1 VRLYARQAK
10 CRDRGAALIEYLLL
24 VALIAI
30 ACLAALTAIGG
41 DVGDSLS
48 VTASVVSDSVS
59 SSGG

>member
-1 VRLYARQAK
+1 MRLYARQAK

>member
-1 VRLYARQAK
+1 MRLYARQAK

-41 DVGDSLS
+41 DVSDSFS

>member
-1 VRLYARQAK
+1 MRLYARQAK

-41 DVGDSLS
+41 DVSDSLS